1 MKKRIRQA
9 NRKFSLGQTEN
20 ELGQNMYQFFLD
32 ETYNYLSDSI
42 KHSDRNLTINTKRSD
57 FFILILLSWNISKKF
72 WHKIKE

>member
-32 ETYNYLSDSI
+32 ETYNDCTAKRTFTVENVPDIVYLYIS
-42 KHSDRNLTINTKRSD
+42 LY
-57 FFILILLSWNISKKF
+57 NI
-72 WHKIKE
+72 

>member
-32 ETYNYLSDSI
+32 ETYNDCTA
-42 KHSDRNLTINTKRSD
+42 KTA
-57 FFILILLSWNISKKF
+57 ISKKGKIPQKKQ
-72 WHKIKE
+72 KIKGFELFQTKSDVIP